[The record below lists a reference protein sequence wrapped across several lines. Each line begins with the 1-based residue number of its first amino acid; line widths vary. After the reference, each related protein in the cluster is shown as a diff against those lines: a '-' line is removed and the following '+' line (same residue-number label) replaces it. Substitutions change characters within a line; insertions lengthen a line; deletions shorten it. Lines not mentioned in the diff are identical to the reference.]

1 MVHNTQTLHKLEEET
16 MKKFV
21 YPLSL
26 LICCTAPV
34 WAEQPTTPATLK
46 VLPQGH
52 ATPEEV
58 MTKVRAAATAL
69 KGSAD
74 LAQFNAIE
82 GNPWVWKDS
91 YIFVYSCEEDKM
103 SAHPIKEEL
112 IGRSIMSLRDYAGNL
127 FFEDMCKA
135 ALEPNGGW
143 VKYAWPKP
151 GDVTP
156 SPKFTY
162 NLQAQDSKY
171 QVAAGIHSDNTTL
184 EVLKEM
190 LPK

>member
-1 MVHNTQTLHKLEEET
+1 
-16 MKKFV
+16 MKKLI

-26 LICCTAPV
+26 LICCTIPLPV
-34 WAEQPTTPATLK
+34 ASEQPKAHAAVK
-46 VLPQGH
+46 VMLQGH

-58 MTKVRAAATAL
+58 ISKVRAASHAL
-69 KGSAD
+69 KSGAD

-127 FFEDMCKA
+127 FFEDMCNA

-151 GDVTP
+151 GDVSP

-171 QVAAGIHSDNTTL
+171 QVAAGIYSDSTTL